1 MPTLCSTYSLS
12 PARSLRANRPRRR
25 LWDGGQ
31 RQSGKAP
38 FFVKRRFSSVIPAR
52 RNVRGARK
60 HEAGRS
66 LRAARCCR
74 RTLRRGGLPRAARM
88 PCAAGRPGAGTDLP
102 GRAPARGFGKGL
114 SRRDIN
120 RPWGDTPSP
129 PSAGKQK
136 PGGRLAPRKLPVIKK
151 ACKCPAKSTSK
162 GRRLQ
167 RDRAV

>member
-1 MPTLCSTYSLS
+1 MLLKLFLQKAGGGGKLRALKYITARQCCPNSRAKRGTNAFLFRSDADITLHVLPFS
-12 PARSLRANRPRRR
+12 PARSLRANRPRTH
-25 LWDGGQ
+25 LWDGEP

-88 PCAAGRPGAGTDLP
+88 LCGRASRGRDRPSRASPGAGLWQRALP
-102 GRAPARGFGKGL
+102 
-114 SRRDIN
+114 
-120 RPWGDTPSP
+120 
-129 PSAGKQK
+129 AGHK
-136 PGGRLAPRKLPVIKK
+136 PTVG
-151 ACKCPAKSTSK
+151 
-162 GRRLQ
+162 
-167 RDRAV
+167 